1 MCLSIPS
8 KVVKISEDKTM
19 CTVDTMGVQRDA
31 SLMMMED
38 DAIVVG
44 DYVLLHIGFVMNKI
58 DDDDALASIE
68 TYKEILELMDEE
80 DRKRAILEDD
90 ECEARGEQY
99 TQEIKNNG

>member
-8 KVVKISEDKTM
+8 KVVRISEDKTM

-31 SLMMMED
+31 NLMMMED
-38 DAIVVG
+38 DEIAIG

-58 DDDDALASIE
+58 DDDEALASIE